1 MDQPT
6 VLYIMYT
13 TVSVQQTNLLP
24 ENASLNDAVL
34 PKSLFRFKF
43 LWLCNHYSIYVY
55 MYWSS
60 NSPVTFKCLQ
70 VLAAPF
76 AAAALFIPSSP
87 WCFLMLIPS
96 NVIGEMWIGV
106 TLALVVDLVPGLIKT
121 ASVAIYL
128 FVITI
133 IGGNF
138 NLVVDPIK
146 DRLDGR
152 YDWTLFITFPG
163 LYLLSSVLFLV
174 TFFLLRYDLKRK
186 QKREEMAR
194 RHLEASPQ
202 VL

>member
-1 MDQPT
+1 
-6 VLYIMYT
+6 
-13 TVSVQQTNLLP
+13 
-24 ENASLNDAVL
+24 
-34 PKSLFRFKF
+34 
-43 LWLCNHYSIYVY
+43 
-55 MYWSS
+55 
-60 NSPVTFKCLQ
+60 
-70 VLAAPF
+70 
-76 AAAALFIPSSP
+76 
-87 WCFLMLIPS
+87 MLIPS

-146 DRLDGR
+146 DGLNGR

-163 LYLLSSVLFLV
+163 LYLLSSVLFLI
-174 TFFLLRYDLKRK
+174 TFFLLRYDLKKKR
-186 QKREEMAR
+186 KREEMAE
-194 RHLEASPQ
+194 RHLQVSPQ